1 MRYLLITAL
10 GLFVFAACKK
20 VETPESREEQMRT
33 GRWKRSDLKI
43 KIDPYIGKDTLWPYY
58 DSVMIDCFKDNY
70 VIFGINHDGTVYS
83 GENRCDNIPDPET
96 SPFYWSLEENKTR
109 ITLLNA
115 NSLFFDS
122 STIDAKI
129 DAFNTSQF
137 KISYVEYHKN
147 GINTSKK
154 DTFTYYYTF
163 TKF

>member
-10 GLFVFAACKK
+10 GLLVFAACKK
-20 VETPESREEQMRT
+20 VETPESREEQLRT

-58 DSVMIDCFKDNY
+58 DSVMAACLKDNFI
-70 VIFGINHDGTVYS
+70 IFGLNHDGTVYA
-83 GENRCDNIPDPET
+83 GENRCENVPDPET
-96 SPFYWSLEENKTR
+96 LPFYWSLEENKTR
-109 ITLLNA
+109 ITFLNA
-115 NSLFFDS
+115 NSMFFDS

-129 DAFNTSQF
+129 DAYNTNQF
-137 KISYVEYHKN
+137 QVSYVEYNKN
-147 GINTSKK
+147 SINPTKK